1 MNLETPLNQIRGI
14 NIKISKKL
22 AELSLFTI
30 KDILFFFP
38 LSYTDCSSLKKINQ
52 LKINENSTI
61 KAKIVDLKTKPL
73 FKRRSLIIQALLK
86 DETGTLRAVWFAKP
100 YLEKIFLKGR
110 EFFFAGKVTV
120 SKYGL
125 SLIEPEFET
134 IEKEEKKH
142 LLRIIPHYREKKG
155 LTSRFLRT
163 IIFPL
168 LKFSDFLPSFLPRE
182 IEKRYSL
189 PTFSQA
195 IKEIHWPSSFSFLKK
210 AQTRID
216 LENLFILE
224 LFLLKR
230 KISLKEKTAP
240 IFSWQKEID
249 EFIADLPFKL
259 TNDQKKVLQEI
270 FTDLASG
277 KPMNRILQGDVGSG
291 KTIVALISSLAV
303 ALKKY
308 QVAFMA
314 PTEILAWQQFQAAK
328 NFFKKIDLPL
338 ALLTANYSLIFW
350 QGQESE
356 VKKSS
361 LQKEISQGKFLIVF
375 GTHSLLQEKI
385 NFPCLSLIIIDEQH
399 RFGVNQRALLA
410 KKGEKITPH
419 CLSMTATPIP
429 RTLALSLY
437 SDLDFS
443 LIKESPQKRKI
454 VTKITSPKNREKVYE
469 FIRKKIK
476 EGEQLFLVC
485 PLIEESEKL
494 SLESIEKKYQEIKR
508 IFPEFSVA
516 KLYGKMKGEEKQK
529 VIEDFAKNKT
539 KILVTTSVIEVG
551 IDVPAANLMIIE
563 NPERFGLAQLHQI
576 RGRIGRRGQ
585 QAFCFLF
592 PEKLPAKTRARLKAI
607 QESTDGFFLSQ
618 KDLEIRGPGEFLGI
632 KQSGFPDYLMLALTN
647 FTLIKI
653 AKEAALNLLKKDP
666 SLNRF
671 SLLRERVEKMAE
683 EISFS

>member
-14 NIKISKKL
+14 NTKISKKL

-38 LSYTDCSSLKKINQ
+38 SSYTDYSSLKKIDQ

-73 FKRRSLIIQALLK
+73 FKKRSLIIQALLK

-270 FTDLASG
+270 FADLASG

-399 RFGVNQRALLA
+399 RFGVNQRALLT

-632 KQSGFPDYLMLALTN
+632 KQSGFPDYLMSALTN

-666 SLNRF
+666 SLNHF
-671 SLLRERVEKMAE
+671 PLLRERVEKMAE